1 MKRQHVNPSKAKKI
15 FTNTASKMKSIN
27 LGKSPMRGGIRL

>member
-1 MKRQHVNPSKAKKI
+1 MKREHVDKKKDQKI